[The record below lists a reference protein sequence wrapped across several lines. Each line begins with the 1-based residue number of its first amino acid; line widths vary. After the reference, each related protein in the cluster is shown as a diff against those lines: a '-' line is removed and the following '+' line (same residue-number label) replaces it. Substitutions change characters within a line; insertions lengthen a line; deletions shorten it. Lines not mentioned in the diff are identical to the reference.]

1 MARVSETALVLFSG
15 GQDSTVC
22 LAWALERFGRVET
35 IGFDYGQRHRIELAV
50 RPRIRERLAALRA
63 DWGARLADD
72 RVLTLDALAAISETA
87 LTRELQ
93 IEIAEGGLP
102 TTFVPGRNL
111 IFLTFA
117 GAVAYRRGAKHL
129 IAGMCETD
137 YSGYPDCRDDTIKA
151 MQVALSLG
159 MDRRFVLHTPLM
171 WIDKAQTF
179 ALAEQIG
186 GKPLLDLV
194 VEETHSCY
202 LGDRTHRHPW
212 GYGCGTCPACR
223 LRAEGFERIQE
234 HEMTNERRRWIEGI
248 AFLIAFGLT
257 IPLANWMI
265 GNVGTTC
272 VPNGPCLIPV
282 APKLMAPSG
291 VLLIGVALV
300 LRDLVQRRL
309 GVAYSAGA
317 VIVGAMLSVAVA
329 PATLA
334 LASGTAFLLSEF
346 ADLAVYTPLARR
358 RLVAAV
364 VASGAVGLVVDSIV
378 FLWLAFGSLDFLLGQ
393 VVGKGWMVLLS
404 IPFVLC
410 LRRRDE
416 RLGLTPA

>member
-1 MARVSETALVLFSG
+1 MAQVSETALVLFSG

-63 DWGARLADD
+63 DWAARLGDD
-72 RVLTLDALAAISETA
+72 HVLTLDALAAISETA
-87 LTRELQ
+87 LTRELE

-194 VEETHSCY
+194 LEETHSCY

-223 LRAEGFERIQE
+223 LRAEGFERFKS
-234 HEMTNERRRWIEGI
+234 T
-248 AFLIAFGLT
+248 
-257 IPLANWMI
+257 
-265 GNVGTTC
+265 
-272 VPNGPCLIPV
+272 
-282 APKLMAPSG
+282 K
-291 VLLIGVALV
+291 
-300 LRDLVQRRL
+300 
-309 GVAYSAGA
+309 
-317 VIVGAMLSVAVA
+317 
-329 PATLA
+329 
-334 LASGTAFLLSEF
+334 
-346 ADLAVYTPLARR
+346 
-358 RLVAAV
+358 
-364 VASGAVGLVVDSIV
+364 
-378 FLWLAFGSLDFLLGQ
+378 
-393 VVGKGWMVLLS
+393 
-404 IPFVLC
+404 
-410 LRRRDE
+410 
-416 RLGLTPA
+416 